1 MYCDDSTTIILNTIV
16 NAHHLILQLIIGH
29 VRDSKCLEK
38 LRKECSKIVFQALVK
53 GTAGH

>member
-1 MYCDDSTTIILNTIV
+1 MYCDDSTTIILNTIL
-16 NAHHLILQLIIGH
+16 NAHHLILQLIGH